1 VQTSKSMG
9 KKNPP
14 LLQTVPV
21 RSRDERSGLQTVY
34 IETYGCQM
42 NVNDSEIIASI
53 LEGQGYRVTSDFQE
67 ADLILL
73 NTCAVRDKAEQTVRN
88 RLKHFKGLKK
98 IRPSLKVGLVGCMA
112 ERLKDQLLEEEKLV
126 DLVAGP
132 DAYRDLPSML
142 KDLEDGRKA
151 VNVLLSLEETYDDIS
166 PVHIHSNGISAFVS
180 ITRGCDNMCSFCVV
194 PFTRGRERSRNPE
207 TILNEIRDL
216 RDKGFKEVTL
226 LGQNVDSYLWY
237 GGGPKKNF
245 AKQPEEV
252 KQKAVRFADLLDR
265 VAGEFPDMR
274 IRFTTSNPQDMT
286 RDVIDVIKKHP
297 NIGRYIHIPFQ
308 SGSNR
313 ILKRMNRQ
321 YTREEYL
328 DLIRYIKEQIPDIAL
343 SHDVIAG
350 FPGETEE
357 DHAQTLSLMDEVKF
371 DFGYMFAYSERPGT
385 LAARKYEDDIPRGVK
400 IRRLNE
406 IIAKQNAHSKERMQS
421 YVGKDF
427 EVLIERNSK
436 KSDRHWMGRTLQNAV
451 VVFPKTPETKPGDF
465 VRVRITDTTGAT
477 LLGEII

>member
-1 VQTSKSMG
+1 MKN
-9 KKNPP
+9 KNPH
-14 LLQTVPV
+14 LFEAIPV
-21 RSRDERSGLQTVY
+21 KRRPHSRGLHSVY

-42 NVNDSEIIASI
+42 NANDSEIIASI
-53 LEGQGYRVTSDFQE
+53 LEGQGYRITSSPAE

-88 RLKHFKGLKK
+88 RLRHFKGLK
-98 IRPSLKVGLVGCMA
+98 RHNPQLKVGLVGCMA
-112 ERLKDQLLEEEKLV
+112 ERLKEKIFEEEKLV

-132 DAYRDLPSML
+132 DTYRQLPAML
-142 KDLEDGRKA
+142 RDIEDGRKA
-151 VNVLLSLEETYDDIS
+151 VNVLLSLEETYEDIA
-166 PVHIHSNGISAFVS
+166 PVHIHSNGVSAFVS

-194 PFTRGRERSRNPE
+194 PFTRGRERSRDPE
-207 TILNEIRDL
+207 SVIREIRRL
-216 RDKGFKEVTL
+216 SDKGFKEVTL

-237 GGGPKKNF
+237 GGGPKKDF
-245 AKQPEEV
+245 DKQPPHI
-252 KQKAVRFADLLDR
+252 QRQALRFAGLLER
-265 VAGEFPDMR
+265 VASEFPHMR
-274 IRFTTSNPQDMT
+274 IRFTTSNPQDMDD
-286 RDVIDVIKKHP
+286 DVIDVIARYP

-328 DLIRYIKEQIPDIAL
+328 DLIRRIRQRIPDIAL

-385 LAARKYEDDIPRGVK
+385 LAARRYKDDVPRGIK

-406 IIAKQNAHSKERMQS
+406 IIAKQNAHSKERLQA
-421 YVGKDF
+421 YTGKTV
-427 EVLIERNSK
+427 EVLVERESK
-436 KSDRHWMGRTLQNAV
+436 KSAGQWMGRTLHNAV
-451 VVFPKTPETKPGDF
+451 VVFPKTGKEKPGDF
-465 VRVRITDTTGAT
+465 VDVHITGTTGAT
-477 LLGEII
+477 LLGTRI

>member
-1 VQTSKSMG
+1 MN
-9 KKNPP
+9 KNNPVHIE
-14 LLQTVPV
+14 TVPV
-21 RSRDERSGLQTVY
+21 KARANATGLQKVY

-53 LEGQGYRVTSDFQE
+53 LEGQGYRITSDFTE

-88 RLKHFKGLKK
+88 RLKHFKGLK
-98 IRPSLKVGLVGCMA
+98 RQNPQLKVGLVGCMA
-112 ERLKDQLLEEEKLV
+112 ERLKDRILEEEKLV

-132 DAYRDLPSML
+132 DAYRSLPGML

-151 VNVLLSLEETYDDIS
+151 VNVLLSLEETYDNID
-166 PVHIHSNGISAFVS
+166 PVYIHSNGISAFVS

-207 TILNEIRDL
+207 TILREIRRL
-216 RDKGFKEVTL
+216 EQQGFKEVTL

-237 GGGPKKNF
+237 GGGPKKDF
-245 AKQPEEV
+245 DKQPESI
-252 KQKAVRFADLLDR
+252 KRQAVRFADLLEK
-265 VAGEFPDMR
+265 VAREFPGMR
-274 IRFTTSNPQDMT
+274 IRFTTSNPQDMDK
-286 RDVIDVIKKHP
+286 DVIRVIKKYP

-313 ILKRMNRQ
+313 ILQRMNRQ

-328 DLIRYIKEQIPDIAL
+328 DLIRYIRAEIPGIAL

-357 DHAQTLSLMDEVKF
+357 DHAATLSLMDEVKF

-385 LAARKYEDDIPRGVK
+385 LAARKYKDDIPRGVK

-406 IIAKQNAHSKERMQS
+406 IIAKQNAHSKERMREA
-421 YVGKDF
+421 VGKTF
-427 EVLIERNSK
+427 EVLIEGNSK
-436 KSDRHWMGRTLQNAV
+436 KSASHWMGRTLQNAV
-451 VVFPKTPETKPGDF
+451 VVFPKSEGTKPGDF
-465 VRVRITDTTGAT
+465 VQVKIKDTTGAT
-477 LLGEII
+477 LIGEMIS

>member
-1 VQTSKSMG
+1 MTDFN
-9 KKNPP
+9 KNPH
-14 LLQTVPV
+14 LFEAVPV
-21 RSRDERSGLQTVY
+21 KARKHSHGLKTVY

-42 NVNDSEIIASI
+42 NANDSEIIASI
-53 LEGQGYRVTSDFQE
+53 LEGQGYRIVNDFKQ

-88 RLKHFKGLKK
+88 RLKHFRGIK
-98 IRPSLKVGLVGCMA
+98 RVNPHLKVGLVGCMA
-112 ERLKDQLLEEEKLV
+112 ERLKERILEEEKLV

-132 DAYRDLPSML
+132 DAYRQLPAML

-166 PVHIHSNGISAFVS
+166 PVHINSNGVSAFVS
-180 ITRGCDNMCSFCVV
+180 ITRGCDNMCTFCVV

-207 TILNEIRDL
+207 TIFKEIETL
-216 RDKGFKEVTL
+216 RDQGYKEITL

-237 GGGPKKNF
+237 GGGPKKDF
-245 AKQPEEV
+245 DKQPEEV
-252 KQKAVRFADLLDR
+252 KARAVRFSDLLDE
-265 VAGEFPDMR
+265 VASRFSDMR

-286 RDVIDVIKKHP
+286 RDVIQVIAKHP
-297 NIGRYIHIPFQ
+297 NIGRYIHLPFQ

-328 DLIRYIKEQIPDIAL
+328 DLIAYIKQTVPDIAL

-357 DHAQTLSLMDEVKF
+357 DHQQTLSLMDAVKF
-371 DFGYMFAYSERPGT
+371 DFGFMFAYSERPGT

-421 YVGKDF
+421 YTGKTF
-427 EVLIERNSK
+427 EVLIEGHSK
-436 KSDRHWMGRTLQNAV
+436 KSEAHWMGRTLQNAV
-451 VVFPKTPETKPGDF
+451 VVFPKKGKESPGDF
-465 VRVRITDTTGAT
+465 VRVKIESTTGAT
-477 LLGEII
+477 LLGKPL

>member
-1 VQTSKSMG
+1 MT
-9 KKNPP
+9 KKNKF
-14 LLQTVPV
+14 LLEAVPV
-21 RSRDERSGLQTVY
+21 KARKSSTGLQKVY

-42 NVNDSEIIASI
+42 NVNDSEIIAGI
-53 LEGQGYRVTSDFQE
+53 LEGQGYRITSDFKE

-88 RLKHFKGLKK
+88 RLKHFKGLK
-98 IRPSLKVGLVGCMA
+98 RQNPQLKVGLVGCMA
-112 ERLKDQLLEEEKLV
+112 ERLKDRILEEEKLV

-132 DAYRDLPSML
+132 DAYRKLPAML
-142 KDLEDGRKA
+142 KDIEDGRKA
-151 VNVLLSLEETYDDIS
+151 VNVLLSLEETYDDIA

-207 TILNEIRDL
+207 TIMEEIRRL
-216 RDKGFKEVTL
+216 QTQGFKEVTL

-237 GGGPKKNF
+237 GGGPKKDF
-245 AKQPEEV
+245 HKQPEEV
-252 KQKAVRFADLLDR
+252 KARAVRFADLLHR
-265 VAGEFPDMR
+265 VAETFPDMR

-286 RDVIDVIKKHP
+286 PEVLEVIKKHP

-328 DLIRYIKEQIPDIAL
+328 ELIRRIRSEIPDIAL

-357 DHAQTLSLMDEVKF
+357 DHAQTLDLMNRIKF

-385 LAARKYEDDIPRGVK
+385 LAARKYEDDVPRGIK

-406 IIAKQNAHSKERMQS
+406 IIALQNVHSRERLEALKGKE
-421 YVGKDF
+421 F
-427 EVLIERNSK
+427 EVLIEGNSK

-451 VVFPKTPETKPGDF
+451 VVFPKVRGTNVGDF
-465 VRVRITDTTGAT
+465 VPVRITGTTGAT
-477 LLGEII
+477 LLGEIL

>member
-1 VQTSKSMG
+1 MT
-9 KKNPP
+9 KKNKS
-14 LLQTVPV
+14 LLETVPV
-21 RSRDERSGLQTVY
+21 KARKNSTGLQKVY

-53 LEGQGYRVTSDFQE
+53 LEGQGYRITSDFKE

-88 RLKHFKGLKK
+88 RLKHFKGLK
-98 IRPSLKVGLVGCMA
+98 RQNPQLKVGLVGCMA
-112 ERLKDQLLEEEKLV
+112 ERLKDRILEEEKLV

-132 DAYRDLPSML
+132 DAYRKLPAML
-142 KDLEDGRKA
+142 KDIEDGRKA
-151 VNVLLSLEETYDDIS
+151 VNVLLSLEETYDDIA

-207 TILNEIRDL
+207 TILEEIRRL
-216 RDKGFKEVTL
+216 EKQGFKEVTL

-237 GGGPKKNF
+237 GGGPKKDF
-245 AKQPEEV
+245 HKQPDEV
-252 KQKAVRFADLLDR
+252 KARAVRFADLLDK
-265 VAGEFPDMR
+265 VAETFPGMR
-274 IRFTTSNPQDMT
+274 IRFTTSNPQDM
-286 RDVIDVIKKHP
+286 DKNVIRVIKQYP

-313 ILKRMNRQ
+313 ILQRMNRQ

-328 DLIRYIKEQIPDIAL
+328 DLIRYIRAEIPEIAL

-357 DHAQTLSLMDEVKF
+357 DHAATLSLMDEVKF

-385 LAARKYEDDIPRGVK
+385 LAARKYKDDISRGVK

-406 IIAKQNAHSKERMQS
+406 IIAKQNAHSKERMRKAI
-421 YVGKDF
+421 GKTF
-427 EVLIERNSK
+427 EVLIEGNSK
-436 KSDRHWMGRTLQNAV
+436 KSASHWMGRTLQNTV
-451 VVFPKTPETKPGDF
+451 VVFPKRKGTTKGDL
-465 VRVRITDTTGAT
+465 VQVSVHNTTGAT
-477 LLGEII
+477 LIGEII